1 VADSRPELSAV
12 SIRTRNHTLLRRLA
26 CALAVAAVT
35 ASGVSGCGGAGG
47 KSWAAGGKDGKDK
60 ESLRVATA
68 HVQPANIERYYRTSG
83 TLKAKREAQLV
94 AVQVGVIKA
103 ITAEE
108 GDIVEAGQALVK
120 LDGRELAL
128 QAAADSLAAQN
139 LARELDRLE
148 KITSAAIAAEEVD
161 KQRYAVEEAR
171 VSAKLSRFQAKQTTV
186 RAPFDGTIVERLV
199 DEGNLATTAT
209 PLFRIADLSALELEL
224 HVPEKD
230 AATVKDDAEVEVELV
245 DGSAFVASIVR
256 RSPVVDPLTGTVKFT
271 VQAEKFPPTAKP
283 GAFAR
288 ARVLVDA
295 REAAPSIPRTAVFEV
310 EGEPHVYVVAEGKA
324 RRSEVK
330 LGLEGTTRVEVLSG
344 LTADDVVVV
353 DGNAGITEGMPLVP
367 DDKSS
372 AADAKE
378 HAS

>member
-1 VADSRPELSAV
+1 VAVITGLAGFAAIGASA
-12 SIRTRNHTLLRRLA
+12 
-26 CALAVAAVT
+26 
-35 ASGVSGCGGAGG
+35 CGGAGG
-47 KSWAAGGKDGKDK
+47 NSWAHGGKDGKEK

-68 HVQPANIERYYRTSG
+68 HMQPANIERYYRTSG

-94 AVQVGVIKA
+94 ALQVGVIKA

-108 GDIVEAGQALVK
+108 GDRVKAGQALVQ
-120 LDGRELAL
+120 LDGRELAM
-128 QAAADSLAAQN
+128 QAAADKLAAQN
-139 LARELDRLE
+139 LARELERLE
-148 KITSAAIAAEEVD
+148 RISAAAVAAEEVD

-230 AATVKDDAEVEVELV
+230 AATVKEDAEVEIELV
-245 DGSAFVASIVR
+245 DGSAFVATILR
-256 RSPVVDPLTGTVKFT
+256 RAPVVDPLTGTVKFT
-271 VQAEKFPPTAKP
+271 VQAQKFPPTAKP

-310 EGEPHVYVVAEGKA
+310 EGVPHVYVVADGKA
-324 RRSEVK
+324 RRTKVE
-330 LGLEGTTRVEVLSG
+330 LGLEGATLVEVVSG
-344 LTADDVVVV
+344 LTPEDVVVV
-353 DGNAGITEGMPLVP
+353 DGNAGITEGMPLHA
-367 DDKSS
+367 DEQQT
-372 AADAKE
+372 AGDAKE
-378 HAS
+378 NAT